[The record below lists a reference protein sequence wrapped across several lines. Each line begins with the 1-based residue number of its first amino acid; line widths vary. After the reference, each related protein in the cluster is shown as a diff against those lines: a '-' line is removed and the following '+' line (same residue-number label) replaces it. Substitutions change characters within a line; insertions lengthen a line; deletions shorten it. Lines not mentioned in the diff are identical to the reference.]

1 MQYEDGDT
9 EELLASELKKKKLL
23 QPAGPQ
29 DRTDY
34 AELDRLY
41 VAAKVQW
48 AKGMPTHRTKAPLQ
62 AKGFAAMLS
71 PRSPFLPGIC
81 LQLSADVCSS

>member
-48 AKGMPTHRTKAPLQ
+48 AKGEPTHRTMAPLQ
-62 AKGFAAMLS
+62 AKGFAALLY
-71 PRSPFLPGIC
+71 PRALP
-81 LQLSADVCSS
+81 A

>member
-34 AELDRLY
+34 DELDRLY
-41 VAAKVQW
+41 AAAKVQW
-48 AKGMPTHRTKAPLQ
+48 AKGAPTSVAICSILQ
-62 AKGFAAMLS
+62 
-71 PRSPFLPGIC
+71 RW
-81 LQLSADVCSS
+81 